1 MNRSSERNYY
11 IYSGGIAID
20 SISLLLELL
29 CRGMFI
35 LNPQVQPNKKNLE
48 DIRASYNAQK
58 KQLERKK
65 PDDIDSSNDVR
76 QKHDSQQYMTRKIT
90 NHNLKKEFGAKSSSD
105 TSP

>member
-76 QKHDSQQYMTRKIT
+76 QKHDCL
-90 NHNLKKEFGAKSSSD
+90 NLSLWLDLAFLCSVENVF
-105 TSP
+105 